1 MDPQVKLALFTK
13 CVGVLGSK
21 IELRK
26 ALECVLKGQE
36 MPVGIEDG
44 RLKVIYAAAARMSVK
59 EKRTVKVSEIVADP
73 KARY

>member
-1 MDPQVKLALFTK
+1 
-13 CVGVLGSK
+13 
-21 IELRK
+21 
-26 ALECVLKGQE
+26 